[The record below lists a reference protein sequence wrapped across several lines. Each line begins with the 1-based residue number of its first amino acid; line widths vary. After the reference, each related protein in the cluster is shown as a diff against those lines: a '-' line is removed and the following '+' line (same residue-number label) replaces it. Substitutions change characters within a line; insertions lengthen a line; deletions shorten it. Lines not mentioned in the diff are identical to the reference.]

1 MCPLWRRV
9 TQLVTLNRT
18 SLNHKWLIPVDS
30 RVWHGICWMT
40 CGPMRTGVS
49 KMAAEVIALLF
60 PDPGQSREETS
71 QSVTALVRDAEGPVE
86 LRSLVA
92 DTNIMRSARLA
103 GRFNCGKPI
112 IDPVTR
118 EVIGYEIEPMAVR

>member
-1 MCPLWRRV
+1 M
-9 TQLVTLNRT
+9 
-18 SLNHKWLIPVDS
+18 
-30 RVWHGICWMT
+30 G
-40 CGPMRTGVS
+40 TGVS

-60 PDPGQSREETS
+60 PDPGQSRDDPT

-92 DTNIMRSARLA
+92 DTGIMRSARLA

-112 IDPVTR
+112 VDPVTR